1 MHRHTNLAEALMDR
15 AMLCAA
21 DEALVYPAEGGG
33 EQRISYAALDAHAR
47 AVSAWLRARDAP
59 GRRVLPAL
67 DPGPHAAA

>member
-21 DEALVYPAEGGG
+21 DEALVHPAEGGGGGGG

-59 GRRVLPAL
+59 GRRVLLAL
-67 DPGPHAAA
+67 D